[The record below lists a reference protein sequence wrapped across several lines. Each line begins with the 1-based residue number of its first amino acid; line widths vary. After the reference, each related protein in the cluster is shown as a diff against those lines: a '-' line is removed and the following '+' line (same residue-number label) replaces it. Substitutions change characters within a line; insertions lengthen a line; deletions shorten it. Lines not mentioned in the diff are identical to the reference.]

1 LVAPLTPSE
10 AKVASFEIFMSLLE
24 ENNAGGVTNAGIAF
38 PRGKDAL
45 LWRKD
50 FVGLVMDRGLKR
62 RYEEETTWDMINFAL
77 DATWYG

>member
-1 LVAPLTPSE
+1 MIPSE
-10 AKVASFEIFMSLLE
+10 AKVASFEIFMPFLG
-24 ENNAGGVTNAGIAF
+24 ENDAGGVTNAGIAL
-38 PRGKDAL
+38 PRDKDVL

-62 RYEEETTWDMINFAL
+62 IYEEETMWDMINFAL